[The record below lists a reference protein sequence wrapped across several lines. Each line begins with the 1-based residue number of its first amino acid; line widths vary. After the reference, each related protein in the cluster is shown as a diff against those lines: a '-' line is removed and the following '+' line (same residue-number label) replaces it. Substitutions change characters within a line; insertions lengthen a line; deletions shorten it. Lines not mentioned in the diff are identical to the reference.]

1 MVRCVLGKTPN
12 TREAFTN
19 DRFYYYE
26 KHKNI
31 SRFLRVEV
39 AVGENFL
46 GSFKKKVRTN
56 KQTHPGFIPEILSHY
71 VWVGLQ
77 HLVFSK
83 SSIGDSNICHRCEL
97 LPIFMHV
104 AATVKYMKTTTEN
117 LVTMI

>member
-1 MVRCVLGKTPN
+1 MVRYVLGKTPN

-39 AVGENFL
+39 GVGENFL
-46 GSFKKKVRTN
+46 GSLKKKKRTN

-71 VWVGLQ
+71 VWVGL
-77 HLVFSK
+77 
-83 SSIGDSNICHRCEL
+83 
-97 LPIFMHV
+97 
-104 AATVKYMKTTTEN
+104 
-117 LVTMI
+117 